1 MISILMPVYNG
12 APFLEE
18 CLGSILAQSE
28 SSWELIAVDDHS
40 TDNTWKMLQ
49 QHALGD
55 ARIRPRRNT
64 GAKGIVPALNLA
76 LKYSRGSYITRMDAD
91 DLMPV
96 DKLKILKR
104 LLQEHG
110 PGWIATGKVRYF
122 SEENLGDGYRRYER
136 WMNNLMDTGRH
147 YEEMYKEC
155 VLPSPC
161 WMAYREAL
169 LVCGGFQ
176 REVYPEDYDLAFRF
190 YKHRMR
196 IAASKDV
203 LHLWRD
209 HPGRSTR
216 NLKAYADSSFLGL
229 KLKYFLEIDRRPSR
243 PLVVW
248 GAGRKGKEVAQRL
261 QEEGMHFQWVCNT
274 PSKWGKD
281 IYSIRMQPTEAVATL
296 DNPQVIVLVAAPDA
310 QPGIRRQLERWG
322 LAVGKDYFFF
332 C

>member
-1 MISILMPVYNG
+1 MISILLPVYNN
-12 APFLEE
+12 APHLGE
-18 CLGSILAQSE
+18 CLDSILAQSE
-28 SSWELIAVDDHS
+28 ASWELIAIDDHS
-40 TDNTWKMLQ
+40 EDESWSILQ
-49 QHALGD
+49 RYALRD
-55 ARIRPRRNT
+55 SRIRPRRNM
-64 GAKGIVPALNLA
+64 GAKGIVPALTLA

-104 LLQEHG
+104 VLQEHG

-122 SEENLGDGYRRYER
+122 SDGSLGEGYRRYER
-136 WMNNLMDTGRH
+136 WLNHLMDTGRH
-147 YEEMYKEC
+147 YEEIYREC

-169 LVCGGFQ
+169 LICGAFGQ
-176 REVYPEDYDLAFRF
+176 GVYPEDYDLAFRF

-196 IAASKDV
+196 IAASGEV

-209 HPGRSTR
+209 HPGRASRTVM
-216 NLKAYADSSFLGL
+216 AYAGHTFLPL
-229 KLKYFLEIDRRPSR
+229 KLRYFLEIDYRPSR
-243 PLVVW
+243 PLAVW
-248 GAGRKGKEVAQRL
+248 GAGRKGKETAKFL
-261 QEEGMHFQWVCNT
+261 QEEGIHFHWVCNT

-281 IYSIRMQPTEAVATL
+281 IYGIRMESPEAIGEL

-310 QPGIRRQLERWG
+310 RPVIKAQLEGWG
-322 LAVGKDYFFF
+322 LAVGRDYFFF